1 MSSVRVPSA
10 TTPAD
15 HSGLL
20 LINKPAGIT
29 SHDAVDRIRRR
40 FKMRRVGHGGTLD
53 PAATGL
59 LILLVG
65 RATRCARLL
74 LTADKTYFST
84 LRLGESTDTQ
94 DGAGKILETKPVGEL
109 SREQLDKIFE
119 KFRGEIEQEIPAYSA
134 VRVGGK
140 RFYELAREGKAV
152 PQRFRKVTI
161 RSLKIIEMRL
171 PEIDFEVV
179 CSSGTYIRTLC
190 ADIGALLGCGGHL
203 SRLSR
208 TSVGPFSLDQAVAL
222 DQAGPEHLLP
232 LEQVIALG
240 PVSSRSDR

>member
-10 TTPAD
+10 TPAEY
-15 HSGLL
+15 SGLL
-20 LINKPAGIT
+20 LIDKPAGIT

-65 RATRCARLL
+65 RATRCARFLL
-74 LTADKTYFST
+74 NADKTYFST
-84 LRLGESTDTQ
+84 LRLGQSTDTQ
-94 DGAGKILETKPVGEL
+94 DSAGKILETKPVAEL
-109 SREQLDKIFE
+109 SREQLEKICE
-119 KFRGEIEQEIPAYSA
+119 EFRGEIEQEIPAYSA
-134 VRVGGK
+134 VRVEGK

-152 PQRFRKVTI
+152 PQRFRKVKI
-161 RSLKIIEMRL
+161 YSLKIAEIRL
-171 PEIDFEVV
+171 PEVDLEVT

-190 ADIGALLGCGGHL
+190 ADIGKRLGCGGHL

-208 TSVGPFSLDQAVAL
+208 ASVGPFSIDKAVAL

-232 LEQVIALG
+232 IEQVLSIG

>member
-1 MSSVRVPSA
+1 MA
-10 TTPAD
+10 TLSAD
-15 HSGLL
+15 HSGIL

-74 LTADKTYFST
+74 LNADKTYFST

-94 DGAGKILETKPVGEL
+94 DSAGKILATKPVGEI
-109 SREQLDKIFE
+109 SREKLEEVCQ

-134 VRVGGK
+134 VRVEGK
-140 RFYELAREGKAV
+140 RFYELAREGKTV
-152 PQRFRKVTI
+152 PQRFRKVKI
-161 RSLKIIEMRL
+161 YSLKIVEIRL
-171 PEIDFEVV
+171 PEVDLEVV

-208 TSVGPFSLDQAVAL
+208 TRVGPFSIEQAVGL
-222 DQAGPEHLLP
+222 DDATPAHLLP
-232 LEQVIALG
+232 VEQVMAIG